1 MFFIYVQ
8 PNDFEAELIGPF
20 SRAEKAVRWA
30 SDRLPPGTWHDV
42 KLTST
47 EKWDTLNNHRDDAD

>member
-20 SRAEKAVRWA
+20 DSPDHAVRWA

-42 KLTST
+42 AVI
-47 EKWDTLNNHRDDAD
+47 EPGQWDVLYNYKGDAD